1 MSDLWWKP
9 FPSPAPEKHGRGGD
23 GTGQASCSTPCPP
36 FFRIQETLGLSHR
49 WSKRTAAN
57 GLRSAPPSATLVHGA
72 DLQDDRKDDRM
83 GLFPGLT
90 PDRQS
95 GSAAAGHSL
104 PPEPIKVPAMWLH
117 AADQNLPQGEIRPL
131 IP

>member
-1 MSDLWWKP
+1 MAPVRLPATSALLP
-9 FPSPAPEKHGRGGD
+9 PSL
-23 GTGQASCSTPCPP
+23 
-36 FFRIQETLGLSHR
+36 RIQETLGLSHR
-49 WSKRTAAN
+49 WWKRTTAN
-57 GLRSAPPSATLVHGA
+57 GPRSAPPSATLVHGA

-104 PPEPIKVPAMWLH
+104 ATG
-117 AADQNLPQGEIRPL
+117 AN
-131 IP
+131 